1 MKKIWRWKRIYFLR
15 GYKQLLRVL
24 LLVIVS
30 GAGEVRSDCRDDA
43 KGDMKCIARKSE
55 NNNTFGGNR
64 LMITRVTIQ
73 VSSL

>member
-1 MKKIWRWKRIYFLR
+1 MGGGK
-15 GYKQLLRVL
+15 GYIFFEVINSLLRVL

-43 KGDMKCIARKSE
+43 KGDMKCIALKSE

-64 LMITRVTIQ
+64 LMITRVTI
-73 VSSL
+73 